1 MWINTYHRNQT
12 HIHLV
17 KLRRPWSLY
26 KNIIMVRW
34 WSEIYCTFHAK
45 ILWESLTPNVCP
57 SLLFYW
63 NITDPLFCHPLWI
76 DLTTHIQGIGRKR
89 IRESIP
95 FVIVGSEKNLFFA
108 WFIRVCLSVVCQIYI
123 LVKYIYTYKLCI
135 TIYSLYFFSGN
146 NYE

>member
-12 HIHLV
+12 HIHPV

-89 IRESIP
+89 IGESIP
-95 FVIVGSEKNLFFA
+95 FVIVRSEKKNLFFLHGFYEYVFL
-108 WFIRVCLSVVCQIYI
+108 WYVKYI
-123 LVKYIYTYKLCI
+123 LVKCTYIESCLYTSFVLF
-135 TIYSLYFFSGN
+135 L
-146 NYE
+146 